1 MIGLELGE
9 PLPDDMSKWSDA
21 DLQKANESV
30 KKIKELGWHQED
42 FRGAN
47 FVRLKGNKIAMID
60 FESMEEVPPEVHSSP
75 MMQQFQLN
83 TFE

>member
-9 PLPDDMSKWSDA
+9 LLPDDMSTWSDT

-30 KKIKELGWHQED
+30 QKIRELGWYQSD
-42 FRGAN
+42 VRGAN

-60 FESMEEVPPEVHSSP
+60 FESMEKVPHAAHA
-75 MMQQFQLN
+75 
-83 TFE
+83 